1 MSPRNSGKLRSA
13 AHRGQA
19 EGAIGWIVLSVLAV
33 LIILPLGSVLLQI
46 VSPGFFGNTE
56 KADGMSLLFEVFEK
70 PLWYKALGNSMSLGI
85 WTTFFGTA
93 FGAFLANF
101 RVKWEFKTAK
111 LLDIAAWILM
121 IMPSF
126 IIAQGWVYFAS
137 GNGIAR
143 SWLHWNNINSLV
155 FSFPGLVFIMVLNKF
170 PFAYVTIKAAL
181 EWKPERLSLAARM
194 NGASP
199 WEEWISLP
207 DIAIRDLHG
216 TLQFPDPP
224 GYGRRVILLS
234 GTDHHRSHDR
244 PVQDHW

>member
-1 MSPRNSGKLRSA
+1 MNPLNNGIIKNAGHS
-13 AHRGQA
+13 HRGQA
-19 EGAIGWIVLSVLAV
+19 EGTIGWIVLSVLFV
-33 LIILPLGSVLLQI
+33 LIIMPLGAVLLQI
-46 VSPGFFGNTE
+46 VTQGLFGNAE
-56 KADGMSLLFEVFEK
+56 KADSISLLLEVFEK
-70 PLWYKALGNSMSLGI
+70 PLWSKALVNSISLGI
-85 WTTFFGTA
+85 CTTFFGTI

-101 RVKWEFKTAK
+101 RIKWEFKTAK

-143 SWLHWNNINSLV
+143 AWLNWNNISAMV

-199 WEEWISLP
+199 WEEWK
-207 DIAIRDLHG
+207 
-216 TLQFPDPP
+216 T
-224 GYGRRVILLS
+224 
-234 GTDHHRSHDR
+234 
-244 PVQDHW
+244 VQAPLCIPAYCSAA

>member
-13 AHRGQA
+13 AHRGPA

-33 LIILPLGSVLLQI
+33 LIILPLGAVLLQI

-85 WTTFFGTA
+85 WTTFFGTV

-137 GNGIAR
+137 GNGI
-143 SWLHWNNINSLV
+143 
-155 FSFPGLVFIMVLNKF
+155 
-170 PFAYVTIKAAL
+170 
-181 EWKPERLSLAARM
+181 LSDA
-194 NGASP
+194 
-199 WEEWISLP
+199 
-207 DIAIRDLHG
+207 
-216 TLQFPDPP
+216 
-224 GYGRRVILLS
+224 
-234 GTDHHRSHDR
+234 
-244 PVQDHW
+244 